1 MIERDDT
8 LLASMRGEA
17 ERVAA
22 ELKKDPHAMAVI
34 LTGPLALGIA
44 REKAKLYFAVVTDA
58 EDGVIEHHFLDEGW
72 AGVRRP
78 IEMGKFPLAVARYL
92 MENGYHDMVSYKSI
106 EAFRCGEVLYERDRI
121 GTEMV
126 EDSKRHIPGRTFIG
140 ESLHGAVSALDDAV
154 SLMKNGDYRN
164 AVLVAREAVTKAV
177 GMVVS
182 EAGEGG
188 GAPFLEAAD
197 QVLPPEQLRRFR
209 EVMGVR
215 EVDPG
220 AVREHARRAR
230 EFAAYALREIGVN
243 PESIFG
249 PRGKGR
255 AS

>member
-1 MIERDDT
+1 M
-8 LLASMRGEA
+8 LLVTMRGEA
-17 ERVAA
+17 ASIAA
-22 ELKKDPHAMAVI
+22 ELKKDPHTMAVI

-44 REKAKLYFAVVTDA
+44 SARAKLYLAVVTDA

-78 IEMGKFPLAVARYL
+78 IEMGKFPLAVARHL
-92 MENGYHDMVSYKSI
+92 VEHGYTDMVSYKSL
-106 EAFRCGEVLYERDRI
+106 EAFRCGEVLYERDGV

-126 EDSKRHIPGRTFIG
+126 EGSKRHIPDRIFIG

-177 GMVVS
+177 GMIIS
-182 EAGEGG
+182 ETGDGG
-188 GAPFLEAAD
+188 GAPFVEAAGR
-197 QVLPPEQLRRFR
+197 VLPPEQFQRIR
-209 EVMGVR
+209 EVMGIQD
-215 EVDPG
+215 VDPD
-220 AVREHARRAR
+220 AAREHARRAR
-230 EFAAYALREIGVN
+230 EFAEYALRTIGVN

-255 AS
+255 TS